1 MCMFVQ
7 FCAYLSQSGAKAIQQ
22 LCSCPVRIKNMAL
35 KCIEYGRCIFLPLMI
50 DERPESEH

>member
-1 MCMFVQ
+1 MFVQ